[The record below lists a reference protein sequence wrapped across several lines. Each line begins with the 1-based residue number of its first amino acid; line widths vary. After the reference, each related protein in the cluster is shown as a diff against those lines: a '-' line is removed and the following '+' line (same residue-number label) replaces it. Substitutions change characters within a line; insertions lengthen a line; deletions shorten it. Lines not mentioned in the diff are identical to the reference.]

1 MTKPTYPMKDVRVLH
16 LGSAWPGRVAAM
28 LLADQGAEVI
38 EIEPPNRRTSVDD
51 ALLDRG
57 KTGITLDLKSESGR
71 RAALA
76 LAQDADIVIENLG
89 PGRSASFGV
98 DYPAIE
104 ALNPAAVY
112 ISLPAFASQSAESDI
127 PGWEGV
133 IDAVCGVYT
142 DIHLAGPLRGG
153 APRFTSI
160 PLASAYGGV
169 HGAIAASMGYLHR
182 LRSGIGQ
189 YIEVPLADAAM
200 SAMALLAMNIENQP
214 VRFDL
219 PPVEKAMRDVA
230 FPILRDLSTHLTAEH
245 TAALD
250 RYLSDFA
257 WPLFATYSCSDGRQI
272 FINAVEHVQQSR
284 ALLQAL
290 GLLDRMIGDG
300 LVLGSPFD
308 ESGAD
313 NNVNLATLSV
323 SWRQKL
329 RSAFEERIS
338 TRPAAEWET
347 DLARAGVPV
356 SIVRTTKEWL
366 QLPSAIEGGNVTS
379 LVDPRLGETRQAG
392 RFVTLLGASGK
403 TVSPEL
409 RPYRHIDDPLAARWS
424 GKRIEPKAF
433 NAERKTVLEGIR
445 VVDISNT
452 IAGPAAAR
460 VLAEFGADVIRIDPP
475 APIAGPRHT
484 MWFGMEVNQ
493 GKRAIIV
500 DLKTEEGRE
509 SLRRIVKQSDVI
521 IQNFLDESS
530 QRLGIS
536 FPQISDANPSAIA
549 CQITAWRGPL
559 GGPRKN
565 DPGYDP
571 VVQFGVGIA
580 SRYGTAEEPVLHGL
594 ASCIDYITGFLS
606 ALGIAQ
612 SLIAR
617 ELGRGSANVETSLSM
632 GGQLVQFPYVVD
644 SVNRLN
650 EPEVS
655 RATGYGPA
663 QAVYRAADGWIYL
676 GGRESSIQAIADTL
690 QANTTSYDGIAAR
703 IRQLNKS
710 EVSEAVACVP
720 RTAAVAV
727 RRLDELRADY
737 ELEGIQESPNAADT
751 RSIVMQHFNHHP
763 SGYTVSLLLP
773 TWYRTART
781 PVAQLRSAPLPGSD
795 TTEVLRELGFD
806 PEEIAAL
813 KERGITRDGWSVLRH
828 YLPL

>member
-1 MTKPTYPMKDVRVLH
+1 MTTVTYPMKDVRVLH
-16 LGSAWPGRVAAM
+16 LGGSWAGRVAAM

-38 EIEPPNRRTSVDD
+38 EIEPPNRRNSVED
-51 ALLDRG
+51 ALLGRG
-57 KTGITLDLKSESGR
+57 KTGITLDLKSDSGR
-71 RAALA
+71 CAALA

-104 ALNPAAVY
+104 ALHPAIVY

-127 PGWEGV
+127 AGWEGV
-133 IDAVCGVYT
+133 IDAACGVYT
-142 DIHLAGPLRGG
+142 DIHLAGPLLGG

-169 HGAIAASMGYLHR
+169 HGAITASMGYLHR
-182 LRSGIGQ
+182 LRSGVGQ
-189 YIEVPLADAAM
+189 YIEVPLADAVM
-200 SAMALLAMNIENQP
+200 SAMALLAINIENQP

-219 PPVEKAMRDVA
+219 PPVDKAMRDVA

-245 TAALD
+245 RDALD
-250 RYLSDFA
+250 RYLADFA
-257 WPLFATYSCSDGRQI
+257 WPMFATYRCSDGRQI
-272 FINAVEHVQQSR
+272 FINAVEHATQSR
-284 ALLQAL
+284 VLLQSL

-300 LVLGSPFD
+300 LTLGSPFD
-308 ESGAD
+308 ESGSD
-313 NNVNLATLSV
+313 NNVNLTTLSV
-323 SWRQKL
+323 SWRKTL
-329 RSAFEERIS
+329 RTAIAERIS
-338 TRPAAEWET
+338 TRPAAEWEAH
-347 DLARAGVPV
+347 LARAGVPA
-356 SIVRTTKEWL
+356 SIVRATKEWL
-366 QLPSAIEGGNVTS
+366 QLDSAIEGGNVAS
-379 LVDPRLGETRQAG
+379 LVDPRFGETHQAG
-392 RFVTLLGASGK
+392 RFLTLRGENGQC
-403 TVSPEL
+403 VSPEL
-409 RPYRHIDDPLAARWS
+409 RPYRHLDDPLAARWS
-424 GKRIEPKAF
+424 GKRIEPKAV
-433 NAERKTVLEGIR
+433 NSERKTVLEGIR

-509 SLRRIVKQSDVI
+509 SLRRIVKQTDIV

-530 QRLGIS
+530 ERLGIS
-536 FPQISDANPSAIA
+536 FAQISAANPTAIA

-580 SRYGTAEEPVLHGL
+580 SRYGTAEQPVLHGL

-606 ALGIAQ
+606 ALGVAQ

-617 ELGRGSANVETSLSM
+617 ELGRGSAHVETSLSM
-632 GGQLVQFPYVVD
+632 GGQLVQFPFVVD
-644 SVNRLN
+644 SVNGLN
-650 EPEVS
+650 EPEATK
-655 RATGYGPA
+655 ATGYSPV
-663 QAVYRAADGWIYL
+663 QAVYQTVDGWIYL
-676 GGRESSIQAIADTL
+676 GGRESSIEAIADAL
-690 QANTTSYDGIAAR
+690 QADSPGYDGIAAR
-703 IRQLNKS
+703 IRQLTRR
-710 EVSEAVACVP
+710 EVSEAVARFP
-720 RTAAVAV
+720 HTAAVAV
-727 RRLDELRADY
+727 RRLDELRTDY
-737 ELEGIQESPNAADT
+737 EREGIQASPDAADT
-751 RSIVMQHFNHHP
+751 RSIVMQHFNHP

-773 TWYRTART
+773 TWYRTGRT
-781 PVAQLRSAPLPGSD
+781 PIAQLRSAPLPGSD
-795 TTEVLRELGFD
+795 TTEVLRELRFG
-806 PEEIAAL
+806 PEEIAEL
-813 KERGITRDGWSVLRH
+813 KERGITRDEWSVLHH

>member
-1 MTKPTYPMKDVRVLH
+1 M
-16 LGSAWPGRVAAM
+16 
-28 LLADQGAEVI
+28 
-38 EIEPPNRRTSVDD
+38 
-51 ALLDRG
+51 
-57 KTGITLDLKSESGR
+57 TLDLKSDSGR

-76 LAQDADIVIENLG
+76 LAQDADIIIENLG

-509 SLRRIVKQSDVI
+509 SLRRMVKQSDVV

-530 QRLGIS
+530 KRLGIS
-536 FPQISDANPSAIA
+536 CAQVSAANTSAIA
-549 CQITAWRGPL
+549 CQITAWGGPL

-571 VVQFGVGIA
+571 VVQFGLGIA
-580 SRYGTAEEPVLHGL
+580 SRYGTAEQPVLHGL

-606 ALGIAQ
+606 ALGVAQ

-617 ELGRGSANVETSLSM
+617 ELGRGSSHVQTSLSM

-650 EPEVS
+650 EPEVP
-655 RATGYGPA
+655 RVNGYGPA
-663 QAVYRAADGWIYL
+663 QAVYQAADGWIYV
-676 GGRESSIQAIADTL
+676 GGRESSIDAIAGALHAD
-690 QANTTSYDGIAAR
+690 TTSYDGIAAR
-703 IRQLNKS
+703 IRQLTKR
-710 EVSEAVACVP
+710 EVSDAVAGVP
-720 RTAAVAV
+720 HTAVVAV
-727 RRLDELRADY
+727 RRLDELRADC
-737 ELEGIQESPNAADT
+737 EREGIQESPDAADT
-751 RSIVMQHFNHHP
+751 RSIVMQHFNHP
-763 SGYTVSLLLP
+763 SGYTVSLLLL

-781 PVAQLRSAPLPGSD
+781 PIAQLRSAPLPGSD
-795 TTEVLRELGFD
+795 TTEVLRDFGFG
-806 PEEIAAL
+806 PEEIAEL
-813 KERGITRDGWSVLRH
+813 KELGITRDRWSVLHH

>member
-1 MTKPTYPMKDVRVLH
+1 LTTR
-16 LGSAWPGRVAAM
+16 S
-28 LLADQGAEVI
+28 
-38 EIEPPNRRTSVDD
+38 RR
-51 ALLDRG
+51 G
-57 KTGITLDLKSESGR
+57 
-71 RAALA
+71 
-76 LAQDADIVIENLG
+76 
-89 PGRSASFGV
+89 
-98 DYPAIE
+98 
-104 ALNPAAVY
+104 
-112 ISLPAFASQSAESDI
+112 
-127 PGWEGV
+127 
-133 IDAVCGVYT
+133 
-142 DIHLAGPLRGG
+142 
-153 APRFTSI
+153 
-160 PLASAYGGV
+160 
-169 HGAIAASMGYLHR
+169 
-182 LRSGIGQ
+182 
-189 YIEVPLADAAM
+189 
-200 SAMALLAMNIENQP
+200 
-214 VRFDL
+214 
-219 PPVEKAMRDVA
+219 
-230 FPILRDLSTHLTAEH
+230 
-245 TAALD
+245 
-250 RYLSDFA
+250 
-257 WPLFATYSCSDGRQI
+257 
-272 FINAVEHVQQSR
+272 
-284 ALLQAL
+284 
-290 GLLDRMIGDG
+290 
-300 LVLGSPFD
+300 
-308 ESGAD
+308 
-313 NNVNLATLSV
+313 
-323 SWRQKL
+323 
-329 RSAFEERIS
+329 
-338 TRPAAEWET
+338 
-347 DLARAGVPV
+347 
-356 SIVRTTKEWL
+356 
-366 QLPSAIEGGNVTS
+366 
-379 LVDPRLGETRQAG
+379 
-392 RFVTLLGASGK
+392 
-403 TVSPEL
+403 
-409 RPYRHIDDPLAARWS
+409 
-424 GKRIEPKAF
+424 
-433 NAERKTVLEGIR
+433 KTVLEGIR

-737 ELEGIQESPNAADT
+737 ELEGIQESPIAADT

-781 PVAQLRSAPLPGSD
+781 PIAQLRPAPLPGSD
-795 TTEVLRELGFD
+795 TAEVLRDFGFG
-806 PEEIAAL
+806 PEEIAEL
-813 KERGITRDGWSVLRH
+813 KERGITRDGWSVLHH

>member
-1 MTKPTYPMKDVRVLH
+1 MTEPTYPMKDIRVVH
-16 LGSAWPGRVAAM
+16 LGSSWPGRVAAM

-38 EIEPPNRRTSVDD
+38 EIEPPNRQASMED
-51 ALLDRG
+51 ALLGRG
-57 KTGITLDLKSESGR
+57 KTGITLDLKSDSGR
-71 RAALA
+71 RTVLT
-76 LAQDADIVIENLG
+76 LAQDADIIIDNLG

-98 DYPAIE
+98 DYAAIE
-104 ALNPAAVY
+104 AVNPAVVY

-133 IDAVCGVYT
+133 ISAACGVYT
-142 DIHLAGPLRGG
+142 DIHLAGPLLGG
-153 APRFTSI
+153 APRFTSV

-169 HGAIAASMGYLHR
+169 HAAIAASMGYLHR

-189 YIEVPLADAAM
+189 YIEVPLADAVM
-200 SAMALLAMNIENQP
+200 SAMALLAINIEDQP
-214 VRFDL
+214 LRFDL

-230 FPILRDLSTHLTAEH
+230 FPILRDLSTHLTSEH
-245 TAALD
+245 RAALE

-257 WPLFATYSCSDGRQI
+257 WPMFAAYRCSDGRQI
-272 FINAVEHVQQSR
+272 FINAVEHVHQSR
-284 ALLQAL
+284 VLLEAL

-300 LVLGSPFD
+300 LVIGSPFD

-323 SWRQKL
+323 GWRKKL
-329 RSAFEERIS
+329 RTAIAERLS
-338 TRPAAEWET
+338 TRPAAEWEAQ
-347 DLARAGVPV
+347 LARAGVPV
-356 SIVRTTKEWL
+356 SIIRTTKEWL

-379 LVDPRLGETRQAG
+379 LLDPRFGETRQAG
-392 RFVTLLGASGK
+392 RFLTFRGADGK
-403 TVSPEL
+403 SVSPEL
-409 RPYRHIDDPLAARWS
+409 RPYRHFDDPLAARWS
-424 GKRIEPKAF
+424 GERIVPKA
-433 NAERKTVLEGIR
+433 AESRRNTVLEGIR

-460 VLAEFGADVIRIDPP
+460 VLAEFGADVIRVDPP

-509 SLRRIVKQSDVI
+509 ALGRIVKQSDVV

-530 QRLGIS
+530 QRLGIL
-536 FPQISDANPSAIA
+536 FPQISAANPRAIA

-580 SRYGTAEEPVLHGL
+580 SRYGTAEQPVLHGL

-612 SLIAR
+612 SLVAR
-617 ELGRGSANVETSLSM
+617 ELGRGSAHVETSLSM

-644 SVNRLN
+644 SVNQLN
-650 EPEVS
+650 EPEIS
-655 RATGYGPA
+655 RATGYGPV
-663 QAVYRAADGWIYL
+663 QAIYQGADGWIYL
-676 GGRESSIQAIADTL
+676 GGRESSIEAIAEAL
-690 QANTTSYDGIAAR
+690 QADSTTYDGIAAR
-703 IRQLNKS
+703 IRQLSKR
-710 EVSEAVACVP
+710 EVSEAVARV
-720 RTAAVAV
+720 RHTAAVAV
-727 RRLDELRADY
+727 RRLDKLRADY
-737 ELEGIQESPNAADT
+737 EQEGIQASPDAADT
-751 RSIVMQHFNHHP
+751 RSIVMQHFEHP

-781 PVAQLRSAPLPGSD
+781 PIAQLRAAPLPGSD
-795 TTEVLRELGFD
+795 TPAVLRDFGFS

-813 KERGITRDGWSVLRH
+813 KVRGITRDGWSVLHH